1 MIGLPT
7 MAAGEGDSDM
17 ERQGARPDRGF
28 EGPGGGLEGDYDLG
42 RDDEGMSSG
51 VDWDDMLAQLAN
63 QPVEEGWVTLQ
74 EASNAAGVSRSTLRS
89 WYRAALIPSRMVAG
103 THGPQRMVPLEAVVD
118 RALRSSRARRQLE
131 NARSLEAELD
141 ALRLRVEAIER
152 HLGLG

>member
-1 MIGLPT
+1 
-7 MAAGEGDSDM
+7 MAAGDGDSDM
-17 ERQGARPDRGF
+17 ERQGARPDRGL
-28 EGPGGGLEGDYDLG
+28 EDPGRGLEGDDDPG
-42 RDDEGMSSG
+42 RDDDGASSG

-89 WYRAALIPSRMVAG
+89 WYRASLIPSRMVAG